1 MVAIL
6 ALISSILS
14 TPAFSISFFMR
25 RACKSPFPIF
35 PIHHFSAIID
45 ADKSRLHNPTR
56 EVLRT
61 ARKQLHSEDDPSQG
75 VSRRRSRQHR
85 NFRYVDHKPNRKRRA
100 VTLLLLTIFVV
111 CAVNLLR
118 YIADYQHSRQ
128 AEEALRAIY
137 YSEADASEPSDTPL
151 LTQAP
156 EATSFETAIP
166 SAATTEQ
173 QEYLAKY
180 PYPNNPYALIQK
192 RFKRIRRQNQDI
204 IGWLTIDDL
213 LDMAVVQR
221 DNTYYLNRD
230 YQGYHNVN
238 GAVFLEESCDL
249 RTRPYTLLLYGHNMK
264 TGAMFGNLRNYES
277 LAYYKSHPFVTF
289 DTAYE
294 DGAYVI
300 FATATVNVSP
310 GSWAY
315 VNFADLSAASI
326 SQRESALEKLLSY
339 SLYRTELDVQTDDQ
353 LLLLITCTGNDDE
366 RRVVAARRIRDD
378 ESKEELEALVKRALL
393 K

>member
-6 ALISSILS
+6 ALISSILF

-45 ADKSRLHNPTR
+45 ADKSRLHNPAR

-85 NFRYVDHKPNRKRRA
+85 NFRYVDHKPNWKRRA

-128 AEEALRAIY
+128 AEEALRAVY
-137 YSEADASEPSDTPL
+137 YSEADASEPSDTPS

-156 EATSFETAIP
+156 EATSFETAMP

-180 PYPNNPYALIQK
+180 PYPNNPYALIQE

-204 IGWLTIDDL
+204 IGWLTVHHL

-221 DNTYYLNRD
+221 V
-230 YQGYHNVN
+230 QH
-238 GAVFLEESCDL
+238 
-249 RTRPYTLLLYGHNMK
+249 LLPQP
-264 TGAMFGNLRNYES
+264 R
-277 LAYYKSHPFVTF
+277 
-289 DTAYE
+289 
-294 DGAYVI
+294 
-300 FATATVNVSP
+300 
-310 GSWAY
+310 
-315 VNFADLSAASI
+315 LSRL
-326 SQRESALEKLLSY
+326 SQRERRGFSGGKL
-339 SLYRTELDVQTDDQ
+339 
-353 LLLLITCTGNDDE
+353 
-366 RRVVAARRIRDD
+366 
-378 ESKEELEALVKRALL
+378 
-393 K
+393 